1 MRATLRWAHADF
13 RAHRGEALFVVLASA
28 GIIASLLLAGALFS
42 YAANPWQRVFNQSH
56 GAHIWLHTR
65 AGADIDALSGVDGV
79 EAVSGPYRTV
89 ATTVESRGARVGVTL
104 RGAAAAPPETGRPLV
119 TAGSWLVRPA
129 AEAGAAT
136 DTATDTATDSATDAA
151 TGTDA
156 GTDAAVVLEASVA
169 RALWAEPGDTVRVT
183 GPDGAPHALRVS
195 GIAEVA
201 EPRYHPGGG
210 PGIGW
215 VLSATLD
222 EMARGDGGG
231 TGQSV
236 GLRLEDP
243 DDTDFIVQR
252 AVTVLGADRVAQVT
266 KWQQA
271 RAEAGGDDR
280 LLGQLFGVFG
290 LGALLAAAIAAAGAI
305 AARVRGQLRD
315 IAVLKAVGFTP
326 GQVTRGFLVQH
337 LAFAL
342 LGVTLGTAAIALL
355 GARIP
360 GRIGEAAAVWQ
371 DLPGHAALMIGVPCG
386 AILLIAAATGLS
398 AWRAGRVPPV
408 PVARA
413 ALPSAAPMTALGRR
427 ALGLRVPPALVLGWR
442 AAFPRRGRTLLTV
455 ARLALP
461 LTLITVALVAWSTLD
476 QFRSRPAQ
484 MGLPAALT
492 VRAGQPAGSSETELR
507 KTLATLPG
515 IAAVHPGA
523 EMAALVPG
531 QTGTITLR
539 GLGTARD
546 PYPSKVVEGR
556 AVDGPD
562 EAVAGQGL
570 LDLLGVRVGDWVRMT
585 VEGRPQILHLVGRT
599 IEPESGGRVI
609 TTTIDAL
616 RERDP
621 GLRPDYQALV
631 LREGADPRAVSAA
644 LAVAAGGALEVR
656 ETPNPVDRLE
666 PARAVF
672 AALIAV
678 LALIGLTE
686 LLTLISTGVRDRGR
700 DLLALK
706 AIGLTPRQIGSMI
719 VTAAG
724 LTALASALVGTAAGV
739 LFGRWLV
746 DTQGASSGIGAGIAH
761 PPPLPVLLTVILAA
775 VLGAVAAAL
784 LPATRTARRR
794 LADSLSETL

>member
-56 GAHIWLHTR
+56 GAHLWLHTR
-65 AGADIDALSGVDGV
+65 AGADTAALSRVDGV
-79 EAVSGPYRTV
+79 AALSGPYRTT
-89 ATTVESRGARVGVTL
+89 ATTVESRGARAGVTL
-104 RGAAAAPPETGRPLV
+104 RAARAVPPETGRPLV
-119 TAGSWLVRPA
+119 TDGDWLARPDTTGTGAGSDS
-129 AEAGAAT
+129 GAL
-136 DTATDTATDSATDAA
+136 
-151 TGTDA
+151 
-156 GTDAAVVLEASVA
+156 VLEASVA

-215 VLSATLD
+215 VLDDTLD
-222 EMARGDGGG
+222 AVAHGD

-236 GLRLEDP
+236 GLRLHDP
-243 DDTDFIVQR
+243 DDTDFTVQR

-280 LLGQLFGVFG
+280 LLGQMFAVFG
-290 LGALLAAAIAAAGAI
+290 LGALLAAALAAAGAI
-305 AARVRGQLRD
+305 GARVRGQLRD
-315 IAVLKAVGFTP
+315 IAILKAVGFTP

-342 LGVTLGTAAIALL
+342 LGVALGTAAIALL

-371 DLPGHAALMIGVPCG
+371 DLPGHTALMIGIPCG
-386 AILLIAAATGLS
+386 AVLLIAAATGLS

-427 ALGLRVPPALVLGWR
+427 ALGVRVPPALVLGWR
-442 AAFPRRGRTLLTV
+442 AAFPRRGRTLVPV

-461 LTLITVALVAWSTLD
+461 LVLITVALVAWSTLD

-492 VRAGQPAGSSETELR
+492 VRAGQSAGTSDADLER
-507 KTLATLPG
+507 TLAG
-515 IAAVHPGA
+515 IRGVAAVHPGA

-546 PYPSKVVEGR
+546 PYPAEVVEGR
-556 AVDGPD
+556 AVSGPD

-570 LDLLGVRVGDWVRMT
+570 LDLLGVRVGAWVRMT
-585 VEGRPQILHLVGRT
+585 VEGRPQILHVVGRT

-609 TTTIDAL
+609 TTSIDAL

-621 GLRPDYQALV
+621 GLRPDFHALV
-631 LREGADPRAVSAA
+631 LREGADPEAVSAA
-644 LAVAAGGALEVR
+644 LAGATAGALEVR

-666 PARAVF
+666 PARAVI

-678 LALIGLTE
+678 LALIGLIE
-686 LLTLISTGVRDRGR
+686 LLTLIGTGVRDRGR

-706 AIGLTPRQIGSMI
+706 AIGLTPRQIGAMI

-724 LTALASALVGTAAGV
+724 LTALASAVVGTTVGV
-739 LFGRWLV
+739 LSGRWLV
-746 DTQGASSGIGAGIAH
+746 DSQGASSGIGAGIAQL
-761 PPPLPVLLTVILAA
+761 PPLPVLFTVIVGA
-775 VLGAVAAAL
+775 VLGAVVAAV
-784 LPATRTARRR
+784 LPATRAARRR
-794 LADSLSETL
+794 PADSLSETL

>member
-1 MRATLRWAHADF
+1 MRATLRWAHADL

-42 YAANPWQRVFNQSH
+42 YAANPWQRLFNQSQ

-65 AGADIDALSGVDGV
+65 AGADLDALTGMDGI
-79 EAVSGPYRTV
+79 AALSGPYRTA
-89 ATTVESRGARVGVTL
+89 ATTVESPGARARVTL
-104 RGAAAAPPETGRPLV
+104 RAAAAAPPETGRPIV
-119 TAGSWLVRPA
+119 TAGSWLAPPD
-129 AEAGAAT
+129 GG
-136 DTATDTATDSATDAA
+136 TAP
-151 TGTDA
+151 GT
-156 GTDAAVVLEASVA
+156 VVLESSVA

-183 GPDGAPHALRVS
+183 GPDGAPRALRVS
-195 GIAEVA
+195 GTAEAA
-201 EPRYHPGGG
+201 EPRYQPGGG

-215 VLSATLD
+215 VLSDTLD
-222 EMARGDGGG
+222 EIAHGD

-252 AVTVLGADRVAQVT
+252 TVTALGADRVTQVT
-266 KWQQA
+266 KWQQT

-280 LLGQLFGVFG
+280 LLGQMFAVFG
-290 LGALLAAAIAAAGAI
+290 LGALLAAALAASGAI
-305 AARVRGQLRD
+305 GARVRGQLRD
-315 IAVLKAVGFTP
+315 IAILKAVGFTP

-342 LGVTLGTAAIALL
+342 LGTALGTAAIALL

-360 GRIGEAAAVWQ
+360 GRIGEAAAVWE
-371 DLPGHAALMIGVPCG
+371 DLPGHTALMIGIPCG
-386 AILLIAAATGLS
+386 AVLLIAAATGLS

-427 ALGLRVPPALVLGWR
+427 ALGMRVPPALVLGWR
-442 AAFPRRGRTLLTV
+442 AAFARRGRTLIPV

-461 LTLITVALVAWSTLD
+461 LVLITVALVAWSTLD

-492 VRAGQPAGSSETELR
+492 VRAQQPDEPSDSELE
-507 KTLATLPG
+507 KTLSTIPE
-515 IAAVHPGA
+515 IASVHPGA

-539 GLGTARD
+539 GLGTTRH
-546 PYPSKVVEGR
+546 PYPSAVVEGR
-556 AVDGPD
+556 AVGGPD

-585 VEGRPQILHLVGRT
+585 VEGRPQILHLVGRS

-621 GLRPDYQALV
+621 QLRAAFHALV
-631 LREGADPRAVSAA
+631 LRKGADPRAVSGTLAA
-644 LAVAAGGALEVR
+644 AAGGTLEIR
-656 ETPNPVDRLE
+656 ETPNPADRLE
-666 PARAVF
+666 PARGVIV
-672 AALIAV
+672 ALIAV

-724 LTALASALVGTAAGV
+724 LTALVSAMVGTAVGALSGS
-739 LFGRWLV
+739 WLV
-746 DTQGASSGIGAGIAH
+746 DTQGAWSGIGAGVARL
-761 PPPLPVLLTVILAA
+761 PPFGVLLTVIVGA
-775 VLGAVAAAL
+775 VLSAVAAAA
-784 LPATRTARRR
+784 LPATRAARRR

>member
-1 MRATLRWAHADF
+1 MRATLRWAHADL

-42 YAANPWQRVFNQSH
+42 YAANPWQRIFNQSQ

-65 AGADIDALSGVDGV
+65 AGADMDALTGVDGI
-79 EAVSGPYRTV
+79 AALSGPYRTA
-89 ATTVESRGARVGVTL
+89 ATTVESRGARAGTTL
-104 RGAAAAPPETGRPLV
+104 RAAAVEPPATGRPIV
-119 TAGSWLVRPA
+119 TAGSWLTPPDGG
-129 AEAGAAT
+129 AGA
-136 DTATDTATDSATDAA
+136 
-151 TGTDA
+151 GT
-156 GTDAAVVLEASVA
+156 VVLESSVA
-169 RALWAEPGDTVRVT
+169 RALWAEPGDTVRAT
-183 GPDGAPHALRVS
+183 GPDGAPRALRVS
-195 GIAEVA
+195 GIAEAA
-201 EPRYHPGGG
+201 EPRYRPGGG

-215 VLSATLD
+215 VLPGTLD
-222 EMARGDGGG
+222 EIAHGD

-243 DDTDFIVQR
+243 NDTDFMVQR
-252 AVTVLGADRVAQVT
+252 AVTILGADRVAQVT
-266 KWQQA
+266 KWQQT
-271 RAEAGGDDR
+271 RAEAGGDDQ
-280 LLGQLFGVFG
+280 LLGQMFAVFG
-290 LGALLAAAIAAAGAI
+290 LGALLAAALAASGAI
-305 AARVRGQLRD
+305 GARVRGQLRD
-315 IAVLKAVGFTP
+315 IAILKAVGFTP

-342 LGVTLGTAAIALL
+342 LGTALGTAAIALL

-360 GRIGEAAAVWQ
+360 GRIGEAAAVWE
-371 DLPGHAALMIGVPCG
+371 DLPGHTALMIGIPCG
-386 AILLIAAATGLS
+386 AVLLIAAATGLS

-427 ALGLRVPPALVLGWR
+427 ALGMRVPPALVLGWR
-442 AAFPRRGRTLLTV
+442 AAFARRGRTVIPV

-461 LTLITVALVAWSTLD
+461 LVLITVALVAWSTLD

-492 VRAGQPAGSSETELR
+492 VRAQQPAGPSDSELE
-507 KTLATLPG
+507 KTLSTIPD

-531 QTGTITLR
+531 QTDTITLR
-539 GLGTARD
+539 GLGTAGH
-546 PYPSKVVEGR
+546 PYPSAVVEGR
-556 AVDGPD
+556 AVGGPD

-585 VEGRPQILHLVGRT
+585 VGGRPQILHLVGRT

-621 GLRPDYQALV
+621 QLRPAFHALV
-631 LREGADPRAVSAA
+631 LREGADPRAVSGTLAA
-644 LAVAAGGALEVR
+644 AAGGTLEIR
-656 ETPNPVDRLE
+656 ETPDPADRLE
-666 PARAVF
+666 PARGVI

-724 LTALASALVGTAAGV
+724 LTALVSAVVGTTVGALAGS
-739 LFGRWLV
+739 WLV
-746 DTQGASSGIGAGIAH
+746 DAQGASSGIGAGIAQ
-761 PPPLPVLLTVILAA
+761 LPSFSVLLAVIVGA
-775 VLGAVAAAL
+775 VLGAVAAAA
-784 LPATRTARRR
+784 LPAARAARQR

>member
-28 GIIASLLLAGALFS
+28 GIIASLLLAGALFG

-65 AGADIDALSGVDGV
+65 AGADTAALSRVDGV
-79 EAVSGPYRTV
+79 DALSGPYRTT

-104 RGAAAAPPETGRPLV
+104 RATGAEPPETGRPLV
-119 TAGSWLVRPA
+119 TDGRWLTGPDTA
-129 AEAGAAT
+129 TGGAAT
-136 DTATDTATDSATDAA
+136 GNDT
-151 TGTDA
+151 
-156 GTDAAVVLEASVA
+156 VVLEASVA

-183 GPDGAPHALRVS
+183 GPDGAPHALEVS

-215 VLSATLD
+215 VLDSTLD
-222 EMARGDGGG
+222 DVAHGD

-236 GLRLEDP
+236 GLRLHDP
-243 DDTDFIVQR
+243 DDTDFTVQR
-252 AVTVLGADRVAQVT
+252 AVTLLGADRVAQVT

-280 LLGQLFGVFG
+280 LLGQMFAVFG
-290 LGALLAAAIAAAGAI
+290 LGALLAAALAAAGAI
-305 AARVRGQLRD
+305 GARVRGQLRD
-315 IAVLKAVGFTP
+315 IAILKAVGFTP

-342 LGVTLGTAAIALL
+342 LGVALGTAAIALL
-355 GARIP
+355 GDRIP
-360 GRIGEAAAVWQ
+360 GRIGEATAVWQ
-371 DLPGHAALMIGVPCG
+371 DLPGHTALMIGIPCG
-386 AILLIAAATGLS
+386 AVLLIATATGLS

-413 ALPSAAPMTALGRR
+413 ALPSATPMTALGRR

-442 AAFPRRGRTLLTV
+442 AAFPRRGRTLAAV

-461 LTLITVALVAWSTLD
+461 LLLITVALVAWSTLD

-484 MGLPAALT
+484 MGLAAALT
-492 VRAGQPAGSSETELR
+492 VRAGQSAGTNDAELER
-507 KTLATLPG
+507 TLAAVPG
-515 IAAVHPGA
+515 VAAVHPGA

-539 GLGTARD
+539 GLGTTQD
-546 PYPSKVVEGR
+546 PYPSEVVEGR
-556 AVDGPD
+556 AAGGPD

-570 LDLLGVRVGDWVRMT
+570 LDLLGVRVGAWVRMT
-585 VEGRPQILHLVGRT
+585 VEGRPQILHVVGRT

-609 TTTIDAL
+609 TTTVDAL

-621 GLRPDYQALV
+621 ALRPDFHALV
-631 LREGADPRAVSAA
+631 LREGADPVAVSAA
-644 LAVAAGGALEVR
+644 LAGTAGGTLEVR
-656 ETPNPVDRLE
+656 QTPNPVDRLE
-666 PARAVF
+666 PARAVI

-678 LALIGLTE
+678 LALIGLIE
-686 LLTLISTGVRDRGR
+686 LLTLIGTGVRDRGR

-724 LTALASALVGTAAGV
+724 LTALASAVLGTTLGV
-739 LFGRWLV
+739 LSGRWLV
-746 DTQGASSGIGAGIAH
+746 DTQGASSGIGAGIAQL
-761 PPPLPVLLTVILAA
+761 PPLPVLSTVIVLA
-775 VLGAVAAAL
+775 VLGAVGAAA
-784 LPATRTARRR
+784 LPATRAARRR
-794 LADSLSETL
+794 PADSLSETL

>member
-13 RAHRGEALFVVLASA
+13 RARRGEALFVVLASA
-28 GIIASLLLAGALFS
+28 GIIASLLLAGSLFS
-42 YAANPWQRVFNQSH
+42 YAANPWQRIFTQSQ

-65 AGADIDALSGVDGV
+65 AGADTDALSGVDGV
-79 EAVSGPYRTV
+79 AALAGPFRTA
-89 ATTVESRGARVGVTL
+89 ATTVESRGARAGVTL
-104 RGAAAAPPETGRPLV
+104 RAAAAVPPETGRPLV
-119 TAGSWLVRPA
+119 TAGSWLAPPDD
-129 AEAGAAT
+129 GAP
-136 DTATDTATDSATDAA
+136 
-151 TGTDA
+151 A
-156 GTDAAVVLEASVA
+156 GTVVLEASVA
-169 RALWAEPGDTVRVT
+169 QALWAEPGDTVQVT
-183 GPDGAPHALRVS
+183 GSKGAPHALRVS
-195 GIAEVA
+195 GIAEAA
-201 EPRYHPGGG
+201 EPRYQPGGG

-215 VLSATLD
+215 VLSPTLD
-222 EMARGDGGG
+222 EIASPAD

-243 DDTDFIVQR
+243 DDTDFMVQR
-252 AVTVLGADRVAQVT
+252 AVTVLGADRVAGVT

-280 LLGQLFGVFG
+280 LLGQLFAVFG
-290 LGALLAAAIAAAGAI
+290 LGALLAAALAAAGAVG
-305 AARVRGQLRD
+305 ARVRGQLRD
-315 IAVLKAVGFTP
+315 IAILKAVGFTP

-342 LGVTLGTAAIALL
+342 LGVALGTAAIALL
-355 GARIP
+355 GARLP

-371 DLPGHAALMIGVPCG
+371 DLPGHTALMIGVPCG
-386 AILLIAAATGLS
+386 AVLLIAAATGLS

-427 ALGLRVPPALVLGWR
+427 ALGMRVPPALVLGWR
-442 AAFPRRGRTLLTV
+442 AAFPRRGRTLVPV

-461 LTLITVALVAWSTLD
+461 LMLITVALVAWSTLD

-492 VRAGQPAGSSETELR
+492 VRAEQPAGSSDAQLL
-507 KTLATLPG
+507 KTLEAVPD

-539 GLGTARD
+539 GLGTARH
-546 PYPSKVVEGR
+546 PYPSVVVEGR
-556 AVDGPD
+556 AVGGPD

-585 VEGRPQILHLVGRT
+585 VEGRPQVLHLVGRT
-599 IEPESGGRVI
+599 IEPESGGRVV

-621 GLRPDYQALV
+621 RLGPEFHAVV
-631 LREGADPRAVSAA
+631 LSEGADPRAVSAT
-644 LAVAAGGALEVR
+644 LAMATGGTLEIR
-656 ETPNPVDRLE
+656 ETPNPADRLE
-666 PARAVF
+666 PARGVIAS
-672 AALIAV
+672 LIAV

-686 LLTLISTGVRDRGR
+686 LLTLIGTGVRDRGR

-706 AIGLTPRQIGSMI
+706 AIGLTPRQIGAMI

-724 LTALASALVGTAAGV
+724 LTALVSALVGTTVGALSGS
-739 LFGRWLV
+739 WLV
-746 DTQGASSGIGAGIAH
+746 DAQGASSGIGAGIAH
-761 PPPLPVLLTVILAA
+761 LPPLPVLLTVVVGA
-775 VLGAVAAAL
+775 VLGAVAAAA
-784 LPATRTARRR
+784 LPATRAARRR

>member
-13 RAHRGEALFVVLASA
+13 RSHRGEALFVVLASA

-42 YAANPWQRVFNQSH
+42 YAANPWQRIFNQSQ

-65 AGADIDALSGVDGV
+65 AGADMGALSGVDGI
-79 EAVSGPYRTV
+79 AALSGPFRTA
-89 ATTVESRGARVGVTL
+89 ATTVESRGARAGVTL
-104 RGAAAAPPETGRPLV
+104 RAAEALPPDTGRPLV
-119 TAGSWLVRPA
+119 TAGGWLA
-129 AEAGAAT
+129 GSKDGAGA
-136 DTATDTATDSATDAA
+136 
-151 TGTDA
+151 DA
-156 GTDAAVVLEASVA
+156 GAGAGTVVLETSVA
-169 RALWAEPGDTVRVT
+169 RSLWAEPGDTVRVT

-201 EPRYHPGGG
+201 EPRYRAGGG

-215 VLSATLD
+215 VLSGTLD
-222 EMARGDGGG
+222 EIARGD

-243 DDTDFIVQR
+243 DDTDFMVQR

-280 LLGQLFGVFG
+280 LLGQMFAVFG
-290 LGALLAAAIAAAGAI
+290 LGALLTAALAASGAI
-305 AARVRGQLRD
+305 GARVLGQLRD

-326 GQVTRGFLVQH
+326 GQVVRGFLVQH

-360 GRIGEAAAVWQ
+360 GRIGDAAAVWH
-371 DLPGHAALMIGVPCG
+371 DLPGHTALMIGIPCG
-386 AILLIAAATGLS
+386 AVLLIAAATGIS

-427 ALGLRVPPALVLGWR
+427 ALGMRVPPALVLGWR
-442 AAFPRRGRTLLTV
+442 AAFPRRGRTLVLV

-461 LTLITVALVAWSTLD
+461 MALITVALVAWSTLD
-476 QFRSRPAQ
+476 RFSSRPAQ

-492 VRAGQPAGSSETELR
+492 VRAEQPAGPSDPELEG
-507 KTLATLPG
+507 TLAAITD
-515 IAAVHPGA
+515 IREVHPGA

-539 GLGTARD
+539 GLGTARH
-546 PYPSKVVEGR
+546 PYPSAVVEGR
-556 AVDGPD
+556 GVGGPD

-621 GLRPDYQALV
+621 RLRPDFHALV
-631 LREGADPRAVSAA
+631 LREGADPRAVSGTLAA
-644 LAVAAGGALEVR
+644 AAGGTLEIR
-656 ETPNPVDRLE
+656 ETPNPADRLE
-666 PARAVF
+666 PARGVI

-678 LALIGLTE
+678 LALIGLIE
-686 LLTLISTGVRDRGR
+686 LLTLIGTGVRDRGR

-706 AIGLTPRQIGSMI
+706 AIGLTPRQIGAMI

-724 LTALASALVGTAAGV
+724 LTALVSAVAGTTVGV
-739 LFGRWLV
+739 LSGSWLV
-746 DTQGASSGIGAGIAH
+746 DTQGASSGIGAGIAQL
-761 PPPLPVLLTVILAA
+761 PPLPVLLTVIGGA
-775 VLGAVAAAL
+775 VLGAVAAAA
-784 LPATRTARRR
+784 LPAARAARRR

>member
-42 YAANPWQRVFNQSH
+42 YAANPWQRIFNQSQ

-65 AGADIDALSGVDGV
+65 AGADMDALSGVDGV
-79 EAVSGPYRTV
+79 AALSGPFRTA
-89 ATTVESRGARVGVTL
+89 ATTVESGGARAAVTL
-104 RGAAAAPPETGRPLV
+104 RATAVAPPETGRPLV
-119 TAGSWLVRPA
+119 TAGSWPA
-129 AEAGAAT
+129 PPDGDGRAG
-136 DTATDTATDSATDAA
+136 S
-151 TGTDA
+151 
-156 GTDAAVVLEASVA
+156 VMLESSVA

-183 GPDGAPHALRVS
+183 GPDGAPRELRVS
-195 GIAEVA
+195 GTAEAA
-201 EPRYHPGGG
+201 EPRYRPGGA

-215 VLSATLD
+215 VLPGTLD
-222 EMARGDGGG
+222 EIADGD

-243 DDTDFIVQR
+243 GDTDFIVQR
-252 AVTVLGADRVAQVT
+252 AVTLLGADRVAQVT

-280 LLGQLFGVFG
+280 LLGQVFAVFG
-290 LGALLAAAIAAAGAI
+290 LGALLAAALAASGAI

-315 IAVLKAVGFTP
+315 IAVLKAIGFTP
-326 GQVTRGFLVQH
+326 GQVARGFLVQH

-342 LGVTLGTAAIALL
+342 LGVALGTAAIALL

-360 GRIGEAAAVWQ
+360 GRIGDAAAMWQ
-371 DLPGHAALMIGVPCG
+371 DLPGHAALMIGIPCG
-386 AILLIAAATGLS
+386 AVLLIAAATGLS

-427 ALGLRVPPALVLGWR
+427 ALGMRVPPALVLGWR
-442 AAFPRRGRTLLTV
+442 AAFPRRLRTLVPV

-461 LTLITVALVAWSTLD
+461 LALITVALVALSTLD
-476 QFRSRPAQ
+476 QFRSRPAL

-492 VRAGQPAGSSETELR
+492 VRAEQSAGPSDGELE
-507 KTLATLPG
+507 KTLATVPG

-539 GLGTARD
+539 GLGTARH
-546 PYPSKVVEGR
+546 PYPSAVVEGR
-556 AVDGPD
+556 VAAGPD

-570 LDLLGVRVGDWVRMT
+570 LDLLGVQVGDWVRMT

-621 GLRPDYQALV
+621 RLRPDFHALV
-631 LREGADPRAVSAA
+631 LREGADPRAVSGTIAA
-644 LAVAAGGALEVR
+644 AADGRLEIR
-656 ETPNPVDRLE
+656 ETPNPADRLQ
-666 PARAVF
+666 PARAVI
-672 AALIAV
+672 AALVAV

-706 AIGLTPRQIGSMI
+706 AIGLTPRQIGAMI

-724 LTALASALVGTAAGV
+724 LTALVSAVVGTTVGALSGS
-739 LFGRWLV
+739 WLV
-746 DTQGASSGIGAGIAH
+746 DAQGASSGIGAGIAQL
-761 PPPLPVLLTVILAA
+761 PSLPVLSAVVVVA
-775 VLGAVAAAL
+775 VLGAVTAAA
-784 LPATRTARRR
+784 LPATRAARRR

>member
-13 RAHRGEALFVVLASA
+13 RARRGEALFVVLASA

-42 YAANPWQRVFNQSH
+42 YAANPWQRIFNQSQ

-65 AGADIDALSGVDGV
+65 AGADTDALSGVDGV
-79 EAVSGPYRTV
+79 AAVSGPFRTA
-89 ATTVESRGARVGVTL
+89 ATTVESRGARAGVTL
-104 RGAAAAPPETGRPLV
+104 RAAMATPPETGRPLV
-119 TAGSWLVRPA
+119 TAGSWL
-129 AEAGAAT
+129 AAT
-136 DTATDTATDSATDAA
+136 DGGAP
-151 TGTDA
+151 A
-156 GTDAAVVLEASVA
+156 GTVVLESSVA
-169 RALWAEPGDTVRVT
+169 QALWAEPGDTVQVT

-195 GIAEVA
+195 GIAEAA
-201 EPRYHPGGG
+201 EPRYQPGGG

-215 VLSATLD
+215 VLSPTLD
-222 EMARGDGGG
+222 EIARED

-243 DDTDFIVQR
+243 DDTDFMVQR
-252 AVTVLGADRVAQVT
+252 AVTVLGADRVAGVT

-280 LLGQLFGVFG
+280 LLGQLFAVFG
-290 LGALLAAAIAAAGAI
+290 LGALLTAALAAAGAVG
-305 AARVRGQLRD
+305 ARVRGQLRD
-315 IAVLKAVGFTP
+315 IAILKAVGFTP

-342 LGVTLGTAAIALL
+342 LGVALGTAAIALL

-371 DLPGHAALMIGVPCG
+371 DLPGHTALMIGVPCG
-386 AILLIAAATGLS
+386 AVLLIAAATALS

-427 ALGLRVPPALVLGWR
+427 ALGVRVPPALVLGWR
-442 AAFPRRGRTLLTV
+442 AAFPRRGQTLVSV

-461 LTLITVALVAWSTLD
+461 LMLITVALVAWSTLD

-492 VRAGQPAGSSETELR
+492 VRAEQRAGSSDAELE
-507 KTLATLPG
+507 KTLEAIPDIAT
-515 IAAVHPGA
+515 VHPGA

-539 GLGTARD
+539 GLGTAQH
-546 PYPSKVVEGR
+546 PYPSAVVEGR
-556 AVDGPD
+556 AVSGPD

-570 LDLLGVRVGDWVRMT
+570 LDLLGVRIGDWVRMT

-599 IEPESGGRVI
+599 IEPESGGRVV

-621 GLRPDYQALV
+621 RLRPEFHALV
-631 LREGADPRAVSAA
+631 LREGR
-644 LAVAAGGALEVR
+644 
-656 ETPNPVDRLE
+656 TP
-666 PARAVF
+666 
-672 AALIAV
+672 
-678 LALIGLTE
+678 
-686 LLTLISTGVRDRGR
+686 GR
-700 DLLALK
+700 
-706 AIGLTPRQIGSMI
+706 
-719 VTAAG
+719 
-724 LTALASALVGTAAGV
+724 
-739 LFGRWLV
+739 
-746 DTQGASSGIGAGIAH
+746 
-761 PPPLPVLLTVILAA
+761 
-775 VLGAVAAAL
+775 
-784 LPATRTARRR
+784 
-794 LADSLSETL
+794 

>member
-42 YAANPWQRVFNQSH
+42 YAANPWQRIFNQSH

-65 AGADIDALSGVDGV
+65 AGADTDALAGLDGV
-79 EAVSGPYRTV
+79 AALSGPYRTA
-89 ATTVESRGARVGVTL
+89 ATTVEAHGARAGVTL
-104 RGAAAAPPETGRPLV
+104 RAAATAPPETGRPLV
-119 TAGSWLVRPA
+119 TAGGWLTRP
-129 AEAGAAT
+129 EAGT
-136 DTATDTATDSATDAA
+136 RTR

-156 GTDAAVVLEASVA
+156 GTGTGTGAVVLEASVA

-201 EPRYHPGGG
+201 EPRYHPGGAS
-210 PGIGW
+210 GIGW
-215 VLSATLD
+215 VLDADLD
-222 EMARGDGGG
+222 EIAHGA

-236 GLRLEDP
+236 GLRLADP

-280 LLGQLFGVFG
+280 LLGQVFAVFG
-290 LGALLAAAIAAAGAI
+290 LGALLAAALAAAGAI
-305 AARVRGQLRD
+305 GARVRGQLRD
-315 IAVLKAVGFTP
+315 IAILKAVGFTP
-326 GQVTRGFLVQH
+326 GQVARGFLVQH

-342 LGVTLGTAAIALL
+342 LGVTLGTTAIAVL

-371 DLPGHAALMIGVPCG
+371 DLPGHTGLMIGVPCG
-386 AILLIAAATGLS
+386 AVLLIAAATGLS

-427 ALGLRVPPALVLGWR
+427 ALGMRVPPALVLGWR
-442 AAFPRRGRTLLTV
+442 AAFPRRGRTLVPV

-461 LTLITVALVAWSTLD
+461 LVLITVALVAWSTLD

-492 VRAGQPAGSSETELR
+492 VRTEQPAGASDAELE
-507 KTLATLPG
+507 KILAAVPDV
-515 IAAVHPGA
+515 AEVHPGA
-523 EMAALVPG
+523 EVAALVPG

-539 GLGTARD
+539 GLGTAGS
-546 PYPSKVVEGR
+546 PYPSTVVEGR
-556 AVDGPD
+556 PLEGPD

-570 LDLLGVRVGDWVRMT
+570 LDLLGVRVGAWVRMT
-585 VEGRPQILHLVGRT
+585 VEGRPQILHLVGRS

-609 TTTIDAL
+609 TTTLDAL

-621 GLRPDYQALV
+621 ALRPDFHALV
-631 LREGADPRAVSAA
+631 LHKGADPRAVSAA
-644 LAVAAGGALEVR
+644 LATAAGGTLEIR
-656 ETPNPVDRLE
+656 ETPNPADRLE
-666 PARAVF
+666 PARAVI

-706 AIGLTPRQIGSMI
+706 AIGLTPRQIGSVI

-724 LTALASALVGTAAGV
+724 LTALASAVVGTVLGV
-739 LFGRWLV
+739 LSGSWLV
-746 DTQGASSGIGAGIAH
+746 DAQGASSGIGAGIARF
-761 PPPLPVLLTVILAA
+761 PSAPVLSVVVAGA
-775 VLGAVAAAL
+775 VLGAVVAAL
-784 LPATRTARRR
+784 VPATRTARRR

>member
-1 MRATLRWAHADF
+1 MTVRATLRWAHADF

-42 YAANPWQRVFNQSH
+42 YAANPWQRIFNQSH

-65 AGADIDALSGVDGV
+65 AGAAGADIDALSRVAGV
-79 EAVSGPYRTV
+79 EALSGPYRTT

-104 RGAAAAPPETGRPLV
+104 RETAAAAPETGRPLI
-119 TAGSWLVRPA
+119 TAGSWLTPPDEGARA
-129 AEAGAAT
+129 GTEAG
-136 DTATDTATDSATDAA
+136 
-151 TGTDA
+151 
-156 GTDAAVVLEASVA
+156 AVVLETSVA

-183 GPDGAPHALRVS
+183 GPDGAPHELRVS

-215 VLSATLD
+215 VLS
-222 EMARGDGGG
+222 GPFDGIAHGSV
-231 TGQSV
+231 GQSV

-252 AVTVLGADRVAQVT
+252 AVTALGADRVAQVT

-280 LLGQLFGVFG
+280 LIGQMFAVFG
-290 LGALLAAAIAAAGAI
+290 LGALLAAALAAAGAI
-305 AARVRGQLRD
+305 GARVRGQLRD

-337 LAFAL
+337 LAFAC
-342 LGVTLGTAAIALL
+342 LGVSLGTAAIALL

-360 GRIGEAAAVWQ
+360 GRIGGAAAVWQ
-371 DLPGHAALMIGVPCG
+371 DLPGYTAVMIGIPCG
-386 AILLIAAATGLS
+386 AVLLIAAATGLS

-427 ALGLRVPPALVLGWR
+427 ALGVRVPPALVLGWR
-442 AAFPRRGRTLLTV
+442 AAFPRRGRTLVPV

-461 LTLITVALVAWSTLD
+461 LVLITVALVAWSTLD
-476 QFRSRPAQ
+476 QFRGRPAG

-492 VRAGQPAGSSETELR
+492 VRAAQPAGSSDAELE
-507 KTLATLPG
+507 KTLTAVPD
-515 IAAVHPGA
+515 IASVHPGA

-539 GLGTARD
+539 GLGTARE

-556 AVDGPD
+556 AVGGPD

-570 LDLLGVRVGDWVRMT
+570 LDLLGVRVGAWVRMT
-585 VEGRPQILHLVGRT
+585 VEGRPQVLHLVGRT

-621 GLRPDYQALV
+621 GLRPDYHALV
-631 LREGADPRAVSAA
+631 LRAGADPRAVSAE
-644 LAVAAGGALEVR
+644 LAGATGGALEVR
-656 ETPNPVDRLE
+656 ETPNPADRLE
-666 PARAVF
+666 PARGVM

-686 LLTLISTGVRDRGR
+686 LLTQISTGVRDRSR

-724 LTALASALVGTAAGV
+724 LTALAAAVVGTTVGAVSGS
-739 LFGRWLV
+739 WLV
-746 DTQGASSGIGAGIAH
+746 DAQGASSGIGAGIAH
-761 PPPLPVLLTVILAA
+761 LPSPTVLVTVVLGT
-775 VLGAVAAAL
+775 VLGAVAAAMV
-784 LPATRTARRR
+784 PATRTARRR

>member
-42 YAANPWQRVFNQSH
+42 YAANPWQRIFNQSH
-56 GAHIWLHTR
+56 GAHIWLQTR
-65 AGADIDALSGVDGV
+65 AGADMGALSGVDGV
-79 EAVSGPYRTV
+79 AALAGPYRTA

-104 RGAAAAPPETGRPLV
+104 RAVPAAPPETGRPLV
-119 TAGSWLVRPA
+119 TDGSWFPRPDDGVRGDSGTGVA
-129 AEAGAAT
+129 A
-136 DTATDTATDSATDAA
+136 DTGS
-151 TGTDA
+151 G
-156 GTDAAVVLEASVA
+156 AVVLETSVA

-183 GPDGAPHALRVS
+183 GPDGAPHVLQVS

-215 VLSATLD
+215 VLPGTLD
-222 EMARGDGGG
+222 GIAHGD

-280 LLGQLFGVFG
+280 LLGQMFAVFG
-290 LGALLAAAIAAAGAI
+290 LGALLAAALAAAGAI
-305 AARVRGQLRD
+305 GARVRGQLRD

-342 LGVTLGTAAIALL
+342 LGVALGTAAIALL

-371 DLPGHAALMIGVPCG
+371 DLPGHTALMIGVPCG
-386 AILLIAAATGLS
+386 AVLLIAAATGLS

-427 ALGLRVPPALVLGWR
+427 ALGIRVPPALVLGWR
-442 AAFPRRGRTLLTV
+442 AAFPRRGRTLVPV

-461 LTLITVALVAWSTLD
+461 LVLITVALVAWSTLD

-492 VRAGQPAGSSETELR
+492 VRAEQPAGSSDAELE
-507 KTLATLPG
+507 KTLAALPG

-556 AVDGPD
+556 AVRGPD

-570 LDLLGVRVGDWVRMT
+570 LDLLGVRVGAWVRMT

-621 GLRPDYQALV
+621 GLRPDFHALV
-631 LREGADPRAVSAA
+631 LRKGADPRSVSAA
-644 LAVAAGGALEVR
+644 LAVAAGGTLEVR

-666 PARAVF
+666 PARGVI

-678 LALIGLTE
+678 LALIGLIE

-706 AIGLTPRQIGSMI
+706 AIGLTPRQIGAMI

-724 LTALASALVGTAAGV
+724 LTALASAVVGTTVGALSGS
-739 LFGRWLV
+739 WLV
-746 DTQGASSGIGAGIAH
+746 DTQGASSGIGAGIAQL
-761 PPPLPVLLTVILAA
+761 PPFSVLLTVVAGA

-784 LPATRTARRR
+784 VPATRTARRR

>member
-1 MRATLRWAHADF
+1 MRATLRWAQADL

-28 GIIASLLLAGALFS
+28 GVIASLLLAGALFS
-42 YAANPWQRVFNQSH
+42 YAANPWQRVFNQSQ
-56 GAHIWLHTR
+56 GAHIWLHAR
-65 AGADIDALSGVDGV
+65 GGADMDALSGVDGV
-79 EAVSGPYRTV
+79 AALSGPYRTA

-104 RGAAAAPPETGRPLV
+104 RAAEAAPPETGRPLV
-119 TAGSWLVRPA
+119 TTGGWLDRA
-129 AEAGAAT
+129 DDG
-136 DTATDTATDSATDAA
+136 DRD
-151 TGTDA
+151 GT
-156 GTDAAVVLEASVA
+156 VVLEDSVA

-183 GPDGAPHALRVS
+183 GPDGTAHMLRVG

-201 EPRYHPGGG
+201 EPRYRPGDG

-215 VLSATLD
+215 VLPGTLD
-222 EMARGDGGG
+222 GIARED

-252 AVTVLGADRVAQVT
+252 AVTLLGADRVAQVT

-280 LLGQLFGVFG
+280 LLGQMFAVFG
-290 LGALLAAAIAAAGAI
+290 LGALLAAALAASGAI
-305 AARVRGQLRD
+305 GARVRGQLRD
-315 IAVLKAVGFTP
+315 IAILKAVGFTP

-337 LAFAL
+337 LAFAF
-342 LGVTLGTAAIALL
+342 LGVALGTAAIALL

-371 DLPGHAALMIGVPCG
+371 DLPGHTALMIGVPCG
-386 AILLIAAATGLS
+386 AVLLIAAATGLS

-427 ALGLRVPPALVLGWR
+427 ALGMRVPPALVLGWR
-442 AAFPRRGRTLLTV
+442 AAFARRGRTLVPV

-461 LTLITVALVAWSTLD
+461 LVLITVALVAWSTLD

-484 MGLPAALT
+484 MGRPAALT
-492 VRAGQPAGSSETELR
+492 VRAEQPAGPSDAELEQ
-507 KTLATLPG
+507 TLATIPDV
-515 IAAVHPGA
+515 AAVHPGA

-539 GLGTARD
+539 GLGTAAH
-546 PYPSKVVEGR
+546 PYPSAVVEGR
-556 AVDGPD
+556 AVGGPD

-585 VEGRPQILHLVGRT
+585 VGGRPQILHLVGRT

-621 GLRPDYQALV
+621 QLRPAFHALV
-631 LREGADPRAVSAA
+631 LREGADPRAVSGT
-644 LAVAAGGALEVR
+644 LAVAAGGTLEIR
-656 ETPNPVDRLE
+656 ETPNPADRLE
-666 PARAVF
+666 PARGVI

-706 AIGLTPRQIGSMI
+706 AIGLTPRQIGAMI

-724 LTALASALVGTAAGV
+724 LTALVAAVVGTTVGAVAGS
-739 LFGRWLV
+739 WLV
-746 DTQGASSGIGAGIAH
+746 DTQGASSGIGAGIARL
-761 PPPLPVLLTVILAA
+761 PSLPVLSAVVVGA
-775 VLGAVAAAL
+775 VLGAVAAAA
-784 LPATRTARRR
+784 LPATRAARRR